1 MPFSVRL
8 LYKSVITKPPSF
20 NEITMFANTYVLQ
33 TAFDGKEIP
42 TSCLCPKSTS
52 RFLQHF
58 EEVYSPEK
66 FTLVKCSDRN
76 LNKYYWYSIS
86 TRVSLRTILTINSFT
101 TGII

>member
-52 RFLQHF
+52 RFF
-58 EEVYSPEK
+58 AT
-66 FTLVKCSDRN
+66 F
-76 LNKYYWYSIS
+76 
-86 TRVSLRTILTINSFT
+86 
-101 TGII
+101 